1 MSQIVVLKNE
11 GDYIAYNGLN
21 QAQVQSFMPTTNSAI
36 QTDYTFTGI
45 NDGAYFE
52 VFTTR
57 NKSINGFE
65 PDFDNICLIGDE
77 GTGEVMKFTKC
88 FNVDISD
95 RMAGGNKVNATQWV
109 FFRLKSVNANT
120 EVHIRIDAA
129 SDTIKYISTV
139 EPINEVN
146 A

>member
-1 MSQIVVLKNE
+1 
-11 GDYIAYNGLN
+11 
-21 QAQVQSFMPTTNSAI
+21 
-36 QTDYTFTGI
+36 
-45 NDGAYFE
+45 
-52 VFTTR
+52 
-57 NKSINGFE
+57 
-65 PDFDNICLIGDE
+65 
-77 GTGEVMKFTKC
+77 
-88 FNVDISD
+88 
-95 RMAGGNKVNATQWV
+95 MAGGNKVNATQWV